1 MKVFL
6 SATGLVWCGFFSLIM
21 IGVIY
26 FLKKDKSKDSDH
38 LKKTFIFLYCVTI
51 LSIISELLLQNA
63 LAVSEVHP
71 IYSTVLSRLYIF
83 LGMLWNAV
91 VIVYYTMLYRKCR
104 EKEFNYEYSRRL
116 NTIIFSIVAII
127 STLVITLPLTSFIG
141 KTIQINGQIIAHT
154 VTAVFAKSNF
164 LLKVTKDRKSVV

>member
-1 MKVFL
+1 MEVFL

-63 LAVSEVHP
+63 LAVSEAYP
-71 IYSTVLSRLYIF
+71 IYS
-83 LGMLWNAV
+83 
-91 VIVYYTMLYRKCR
+91 
-104 EKEFNYEYSRRL
+104 
-116 NTIIFSIVAII
+116 AII
-127 STLVITLPLTSFIG
+127 SNISYADITDDI
-141 KTIQINGQIIAHT
+141 
-154 VTAVFAKSNF
+154 
-164 LLKVTKDRKSVV
+164 